1 MKNTVLFTALGLA
14 AVAAHAQQIG
24 QDAQPFSNPEY
35 RQSQP
40 QYPYQQPL
48 YQQPPY
54 QPQAQY
60 QQPQPQYQQP
70 QPQAQYQQPQ
80 YQPAPT
86 DSGRVISSTPV
97 VQQVAV
103 PRQVCSQQPMV
114 VQGPR
119 STSGAGSIIGA
130 IAGGLL
136 GNTIGHGGGRAA
148 ATALGVMGGAL
159 VGNSVEANGSPA
171 YAQNVQQCTTQTT
184 YENRTV
190 AYNVTYEYAGRQYT
204 VQMPQD
210 PGPTVQL
217 QVTPLAAAT
226 PEPVYSGSVSP
237 VEGVPILRSV
247 DGVPPP
253 VVYAAPQVYPVPV
266 VVPAY
271 GYRPYYP
278 PLGISLNLGY
288 SRGYGY
294 GHRHRHWR

>member
-1 MKNTVLFTALGLA
+1 MKKTVLFTALGLA
-14 AVAAHAQQIG
+14 AVAAHAQSIG
-24 QDAQPFSNPEY
+24 QDAQPYSNPQY
-35 RQSQP
+35 QAQAAQP
-40 QYPYQQPL
+40 QYP
-48 YQQPPY
+48 
-54 QPQAQY
+54 QPQY
-60 QQPQPQYQQP
+60 PQPQYQAP
-70 QPQAQYQQPQ
+70 
-80 YQPAPT
+80 PT
-86 DSGRVISSTPV
+86 DSGRVISSTPII
-97 VQQVAV
+97 QQVAV

-119 STSGAGSIIGA
+119 STSGAGSVIGA

-210 PGPTVQL
+210 PGPTVRL
-217 QVTPLAAAT
+217 QVTPMAASN
-226 PEPVYSGSVSP
+226 PEPVYSGTVTP
-237 VEGVPILRSV
+237 GEGIPIMRTVEVA
-247 DGVPPP
+247 PPP
-253 VVYAAPQVYPVPV
+253 VVYAAQAVYPAPV
-266 VVPAY
+266 VYPGY
-271 GYRPYYP
+271 GYGPYYP
-278 PLGISLNLGY
+278 PVGVSLNFGY

-294 GHRHRHWR
+294 GHRHWR